1 MLYQEREDFIK
12 KELQL
17 KTIVKTHELMRD
29 MNISID
35 TVRRDL
41 KKMEEDGLLK
51 CVRGGATSIDQSTT
65 IATAPFDEREIVHVV
80 NKRIAAKKAISY
92 IKEGYTVALNSGT
105 TNVILA
111 SEMLHIQFPF
121 TVITNNL
128 SVITILSKVPHI
140 TLIGIGGFLDKVENS
155 FYGKSCENEFKQYN
169 PDISFLS
176 INAVSIE
183 NGFSDFRY
191 NDFPIINVLKKR
203 SDYCIA
209 IMDSSKF
216 GKKSK
221 KNIFKISEIDL
232 LISDDSINNSQKDL
246 FKEHGIQII

>member
-17 KTIVKTHELMRD
+17 KTIVKTHELMKAMD
-29 MNISID
+29 ISID

-51 CVRGGATSIDQSTT
+51 CVRGGAASLDQATT
-65 IATAPFDEREIVHVV
+65 IAIASFDEREIVHVD
-80 NKRIAAKKAISY
+80 NKRIAAKKAISF
-92 IKEGYTVALNSGT
+92 IKEGYTIALNSGT

-140 TLIGIGGFLDKVENS
+140 TVICIGGFLDKIENS
-155 FYGKSCENEFKQYN
+155 FYGKSCEN
-169 PDISFLS
+169 
-176 INAVSIE
+176 
-183 NGFSDFRY
+183 
-191 NDFPIINVLKKR
+191 
-203 SDYCIA
+203 
-209 IMDSSKF
+209 
-216 GKKSK
+216 
-221 KNIFKISEIDL
+221 
-232 LISDDSINNSQKDL
+232 
-246 FKEHGIQII
+246 